1 MKLGGAE
8 VRSLWPS
15 HVDVFVLLA
24 NMRPFIPV
32 QRLLLLTSPYPW
44 PSLLIYSTED
54 SSQGQAQAL
63 SHYLPLSSSLPRFIV
78 LLEMLF

>member
-1 MKLGGAE
+1 MSYL
-8 VRSLWPS
+8 
-15 HVDVFVLLA
+15 F
-24 NMRPFIPV
+24 N
-32 QRLLLLTSPYPW
+32 PYPW

-63 SHYLPLSSSLPRFIV
+63 SHYLPLSSPLPRFIV